1 MRHQVVS
8 CCILISS
15 CNKDLHGAKVWRQPL
30 QPSPNREEKA
40 QKFAP
45 SYYGDATA
53 QSLDIGLWHGG
64 VNSNSFRVV
73 ELVYLMTQRQ

>member
-1 MRHQVVS
+1 LGIVQIFFSGLLKPFPPGFCV
-8 CCILISS
+8 
-15 CNKDLHGAKVWRQPL
+15 DPL